1 MNDARQSVP
10 TLIGTAV
17 EALAQ
22 AAEAAEARGALDA
35 ATPCTEWSAGQVL
48 EHAVLD
54 QQIWA
59 SRVAGTPAPDG
70 DAFAPTGDLVS
81 SQTAAGVRRLL
92 DDAGSVWSRVEPA
105 GPVPTPLPQGDL
117 PYDTALAMCALDAA
131 VHAWDVTAAL
141 GEPTS
146 LSDDAAAPML
156 DAARDVVE
164 PLRAYGVFAPALE
177 PQPGDGAAV
186 TLLRYLG
193 RDPGWVTAR

>member
-1 MNDARQSVP
+1 MNDAGRSVP
-10 TLIGTAV
+10 ALIGTAV

-22 AAEAAEARGALDA
+22 AAETAETRGAFDA
-35 ATPCTEWSAGQVL
+35 PTPCAEWSAGQVL

-59 SRVAGTPAPDG
+59 SRVGSTPAPGG
-70 DAFAPTGDLVS
+70 DAFAPTGDLVPS
-81 SQTAAGVRRLL
+81 ETAAGVRRLL
-92 DDAGSVWSRVEPA
+92 DEAGAAWGRVEHGA
-105 GPVPTPLPQGDL
+105 PVATPLPQGDL
-117 PYDTALAMCALDAA
+117 AYDTAVAMCALDAA

-146 LSDDAAAPML
+146 LTEDAAAPML
-156 DAARDVVE
+156 AAAREVVE

-177 PQPGDGAAV
+177 PQPGDGAVDA
-186 TLLRYLG
+186 LLRYLG